1 MSPCPVIPP
10 AKEAMNDLLKIFSGL
25 RHQSTIACPAILP
38 ATQAMNDS
46 FPIFSW
52 LRRQNSCNSTHAVD
66 QQATQEPPL
75 WSPMPLTL
83 RKGLL
88 DHLWLKEIKFWTS
101 RTKLRNSGSFATII
115 SGSQSSPLSASSHSS
130 QCKWISVW
138 KTNFVTL
145 VSKIVRRFAYGFEA
159 LWTDSKKSY
168 PAIHIFVFNVDLT
181 WNDLINKPNSTGNK
195 LSFKK

>member
-1 MSPCPVIPP
+1 MPSNSTSYAGYEWLVPNLLVALPP
-10 AKEAMNDLLKIFSGL
+10 K
-25 RHQSTIACPAILP
+25 
-38 ATQAMNDS
+38 
-46 FPIFSW
+46 
-52 LRRQNSCNSTHAVD
+52 CNSTSAVD
-66 QQATQEPPL
+66 PPVTQEPPL

-88 DHLWLKEIKFWTS
+88 DHLQLKEIKSWTS
-101 RTKLRNSGSFATII
+101 RKKLRNSGSFTTII
-115 SGSQSSPLSASSHSS
+115 SGSQSSLLSASSHSS

-145 VSKIVRRFAYGFEA
+145 VSKIVRRLAYDFEA

-181 WNDLINKPNSTGNK
+181 WNDLINKPNSTGNE